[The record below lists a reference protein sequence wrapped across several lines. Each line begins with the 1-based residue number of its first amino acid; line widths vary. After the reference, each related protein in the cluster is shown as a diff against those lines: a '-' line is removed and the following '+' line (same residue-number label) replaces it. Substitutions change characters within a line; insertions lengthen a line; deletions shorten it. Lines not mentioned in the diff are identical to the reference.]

1 MSEAEVGQGEAEV
14 GQGEAEV
21 GQGDTPLVALRAGDL
36 DAFTDW
42 LHSVRFAT
50 AAEATAALRSVARS
64 IVAEGLPA
72 GFAPT
77 ATVDEITAILLGR
90 CGIPVIPGALV
101 TRSEGPLGPVTRS
114 QGPLGPVRGSDGAQ
128 SRRAMVES
136 GALDEA
142 AVRREL
148 AKAYDEIALLRAE
161 RDLLEA
167 RVDEL
172 AGARLLA
179 DQLAAELERDEWIRA
194 RLRRLKETRPVR
206 GLLYV
211 RRTVHSRTRSAASR

>member
-1 MSEAEVGQGEAEV
+1 MSEAEVGQSG
-14 GQGEAEV
+14 
-21 GQGDTPLVALRAGDL
+21 TPLVALRAGDL
-36 DAFTDW
+36 DAFSDW

-50 AAEATAALRSVARS
+50 AAEATAALRSVAGS
-64 IVAEGLPA
+64 IVTEGLDA
-72 GFAPT
+72 GFVPT
-77 ATVDEITAILLGR
+77 ATVDEITTILAGR
-90 CGIPVIPGALV
+90 CGIPVSPTALV
-101 TRSEGPLGPVTRS
+101 ARADGLGSR
-114 QGPLGPVRGSDGAQ
+114 

-148 AKAYDEIALLRAE
+148 TKAYDEIAHLRAE

-172 AGARLLA
+172 AGARVLA

-211 RRTVHSRTRSAASR
+211 RRKVQSRTRSAASR

>member
-14 GQGEAEV
+14 GQGEADV
-21 GQGDTPLVALRAGDL
+21 GPGDIPLVALRAGDL
-36 DAFTDW
+36 DAFSDW

-50 AAEATAALRSVARS
+50 AAEATLAMRSVAGS
-64 IVAEGLPA
+64 IVAEGLNA
-72 GFAPT
+72 GFSPT
-77 ATVDEITAILLGR
+77 ATVHEITAILLGR
-90 CGIPVIPGALV
+90 CGIPVSAAALA
-101 TRSEGPLGPVTRS
+101 TRSEGPLGPPDG
-114 QGPLGPVRGSDGAQ
+114 QQHGSQ

-148 AKAYDEIALLRAE
+148 VEAYDEIARLRAQ

-167 RVDEL
+167 RADEL
-172 AGARLLA
+172 AGARVLA

-194 RLRRLKETRPVR
+194 RLRRLKATRPVR
-206 GLLYV
+206 GLVYV
-211 RRTVHSRTRSAASR
+211 RRKVRSRTSSAASR